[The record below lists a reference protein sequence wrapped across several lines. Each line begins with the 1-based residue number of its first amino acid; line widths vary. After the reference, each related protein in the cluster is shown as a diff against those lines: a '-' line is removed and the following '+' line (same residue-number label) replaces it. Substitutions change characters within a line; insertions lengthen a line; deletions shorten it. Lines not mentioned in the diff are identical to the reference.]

1 MSIHAALDLWTDS
14 PSSRLVDVYHV
25 RNQRKPVKLQLRD
38 VRLKEH
44 IDLRRGLLNGLLDRD
59 RDPLKQLT
67 QLELLL

>member
-1 MSIHAALDLWTDS
+1 MSIHAVLDSSIDS
-14 PSSRLVDVYHV
+14 PSCRLVDVDHV
-25 RNQRKPVKLQLRD
+25 RHERKPVKLQLRD